1 MTIDKTKLGNKRE
14 GLNTVADE
22 VNTNE
27 TDVAANAAA
36 ITAVKGT
43 GWTTETIKGNADDI
57 STNSGDISTN
67 SDDISTNSDDIDA
80 LERSGSTI
88 AVDGTV
94 ASVSRNVTL
103 TIKDGAGVA
112 VTGYHV
118 VGVKVTNG
126 DGAGADAGT
135 PAVIA
140 TDLDTTDGLVVGAAG
155 EQISPSN
162 NAAIADTGNASLLAF
177 TKVDGT
183 LTVQLNKDSGNDFFF
198 VHFLLPDG
206 SVVSGDE
213 IELGET

>member
-1 MTIDKTKLGNKRE
+1 MTIDKGKLGNKRKA
-14 GLNTVADE
+14 LNTVAQAIDDNVE
-22 VNTNE
+22 AASAVTVADTE
-27 TDVAANAAA
+27 GRYTGTDVEACLAEIA
-36 ITAVKGT
+36 GS
-43 GWTTETIKGNADDI
+43 GRTTETIIGNA
-57 STNSGDISTN
+57 
-67 SDDISTNSDDIDA
+67 DDIDA

-88 AVDGTV
+88 AVDGTA

-112 VTGYHV
+112 VPGYHV

-135 PAVIA
+135 PAVID

-162 NAAIADTGNASLLAF
+162 NAAIANTGNASLLAF

-206 SVVSGDE
+206 SVVSSEE